1 MCNFLIFISLFAD
14 RFQKNISIPT
24 IAHPKHISK
33 AFPPTF
39 RFLTNYGIHFRL
51 HWGLYLCIYFEV
63 CLHYK
68 VKQQRAFTAF
78 YYTAKNDKTTF
89 LHKMGLV
96 SPGQLGPQRLQ
107 PQPAREAVFSFSI
120 FLASYNMTWPCKNF
134 LILFNKN
141 TCLWAATVTLT

>member
-1 MCNFLIFISLFAD
+1 MVCNFLIFISLFAD

-39 RFLTNYGIHFRL
+39 RFLTNYGI
-51 HWGLYLCIYFEV
+51 
-63 CLHYK
+63 
-68 VKQQRAFTAF
+68 KQQRAFTAF

-120 FLASYNMTWPCKNF
+120 FLASYNMT
-134 LILFNKN
+134 
-141 TCLWAATVTLT
+141 